1 MSKKFTIIFY
11 ESSNFGKTRTLMLS
25 KNLIIGILVLL
36 SFVFMSSIIL
46 FTLNHKYSKEIASLK
61 LLTGENIDLMNQISN
76 YYDQLDKLNLKLAS
90 LDKLEYKV
98 RDFISESKDESVL
111 RPVSVGGKEIDTMRD
126 YYAVSDRREK
136 EFFSNLSSSL
146 DKIDDRIDV
155 HNDSLTEL
163 TQYLE
168 EKNFIMLSTPTIWPT
183 RGWVSS
189 KFGFRT
195 SPFSGRRV
203 FHEGLDIAAR
213 YGIDV
218 RATAKGVVVF
228 SGTRTGYGYIVTI
241 DHGYGYLTRYAHN
254 SALLVKV
261 GDKVEK
267 GTPIAKVGSSGNSTG
282 PHVHYEVLSNGIPV
296 NPIKYIV
303 EEGY

>member
-1 MSKKFTIIFY
+1 MSKKFTIMFY
-11 ESSNFGKTRTLMLS
+11 ESSNFGKTKTLMLS
-25 KNLIIGILVLL
+25 KNLIIGIFVLL

-46 FTLNHKYSKEIASLK
+46 FTLNHKYTKEIASLK

-98 RDFISESKDESVL
+98 RDFISESKDESIL

-146 DKIDDRIDV
+146 DNIDDRIDV

-254 SALLVKV
+254 SRLLVKV

>member
-11 ESSNFGKTRTLMLS
+11 ESSSFGKTRTVMLS
-25 KNLIIGILVLL
+25 KNLIIGIFVFL

-46 FTLNHKYSKEIASLK
+46 FTLNHKYTKEIASLK

-146 DKIDDRIDV
+146 DTIDDRIDV

-254 SALLVKV
+254 SQLLVKV